1 MKGAT
6 FLLTIFAS
14 LEDLA
19 SWVRNRIQM
28 SRTPNF
34 LSLVNLISTPVTYF
48 INMIMQNNAGSR
60 TTITWRDGIKE
71 NDIEEGQKATF
82 SYNITSYVTQLPK
95 YEFMVVRYG
104 TNISELV
111 NGQNVFEIRPNLD
124 YSTFV
129 KYTITSSGK
138 IRGIFV
144 QKQTSGGVLKK
155 RCSENMQ

>member
-1 MKGAT
+1 
-6 FLLTIFAS
+6 
-14 LEDLA
+14 
-19 SWVRNRIQM
+19 
-28 SRTPNF
+28 
-34 LSLVNLISTPVTYF
+34 
-48 INMIMQNNAGSR
+48 MQNNAGSR

-82 SYNITSYVTQLPK
+82 SYNITSYVIQLPK

-138 IRGIFV
+138 IRVVFEWKYSRMDQVKFV
-144 QKQTSGGVLKK
+144 EDSL
-155 RCSENMQ
+155 

>member
-1 MKGAT
+1 
-6 FLLTIFAS
+6 
-14 LEDLA
+14 
-19 SWVRNRIQM
+19 
-28 SRTPNF
+28 
-34 LSLVNLISTPVTYF
+34 
-48 INMIMQNNAGSR
+48 MQNNAGSR

-129 KYTITSSGK
+129 KYTIASSGK
-138 IRGIFV
+138 IRGVFV
-144 QKQTSGGVLKK
+144 ANVY
-155 RCSENMQ
+155 EAAF